1 LKSEIS
7 WLKERIEKY
16 MEGFNPHFL
25 LKFPLEENHDTIS
38 DVIWAI
44 R

>member
-1 LKSEIS
+1 
-7 WLKERIEKY
+7 
-16 MEGFNPHFL
+16 MQGFNPHYL
-25 LKFPLEENHDTIS
+25 LKFPLEKNQETLS

>member
-1 LKSEIS
+1 
-7 WLKERIEKY
+7 

-25 LKFPLEENHDTIS
+25 LKFSLEKNHDTIS